1 MLIAHCAMQLNHHTR
16 VTRVM
21 CYTCNILQSLPG
33 IVLLPPGGWV
43 LYTACILDVSWR
55 LLLGNFPLVISCQE
69 AAIARSGAAA
79 PPATSW
85 PGPPARGADNI
96 FL

>member
-1 MLIAHCAMQLNHHTR
+1 MLIAHYAMQLNHHTR

-43 LYTACILDVSWR
+43 RRLYPGSVL
-55 LLLGNFPLVISCQE
+55 
-69 AAIARSGAAA
+69 A
-79 PPATSW
+79 PPAW
-85 PGPPARGADNI
+85 
-96 FL
+96 